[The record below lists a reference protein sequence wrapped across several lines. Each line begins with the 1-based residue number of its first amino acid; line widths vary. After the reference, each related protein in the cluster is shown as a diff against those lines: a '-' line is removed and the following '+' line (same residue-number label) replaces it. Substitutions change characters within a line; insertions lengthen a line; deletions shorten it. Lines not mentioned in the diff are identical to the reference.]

1 MKSDTASATKSWF
14 PIFKIVIEL
23 AALGLCSWAMS
34 AERNRGRVLTGGTT
48 PPAVPDIAPPAA
60 T

>member
-1 MKSDTASATKSWF
+1 MKSDPASAPKSWF
-14 PIFKIVIEL
+14 PVLKIVIEL
-23 AALGLCSWAMS
+23 AALGLATWAMT

-48 PPAVPDIAPPAA
+48 PPDTVPPAA

>member
-1 MKSDTASATKSWF
+1 MKSDPASAPKSWF
-14 PIFKIVIEL
+14 PVFKIVIEL

-48 PPAVPDIAPPAA
+48 PPDAAKPASP
-60 T
+60 

>member
-1 MKSDTASATKSWF
+1 MKRDPAANSGWF
-14 PIFKIVIEL
+14 PVLKIVIEL
-23 AALGLCSWAMS
+23 AALGLATWAMT

-48 PPAVPDIAPPAA
+48 PPDAAPPAA